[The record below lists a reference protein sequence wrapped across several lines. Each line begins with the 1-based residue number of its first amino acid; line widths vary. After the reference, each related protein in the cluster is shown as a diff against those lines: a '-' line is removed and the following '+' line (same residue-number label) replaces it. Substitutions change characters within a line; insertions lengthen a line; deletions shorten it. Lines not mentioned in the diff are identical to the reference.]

1 MDSYLVLPNGSRLEG
16 IKYYDIADAAKQIVN
31 TKIKD
36 DENLKNKFNE
46 FKNSDT
52 AKNFN
57 EKAKE
62 FGARAFEAAKNS
74 LKTKKTGE
82 DKKDDNK

>member
-46 FKNSDT
+46 FK
-52 AKNFN
+52 KNY
-57 EKAKE
+57 KY
-62 FGARAFEAAKNS
+62 FEPF
-74 LKTKKTGE
+74 L
-82 DKKDDNK
+82 DFLIIYM

>member
-1 MDSYLVLPNGSRLEG
+1 MLDFEKKLGE
-16 IKYYDIADAAKQIVN
+16 
-31 TKIKD
+31 
-36 DENLKNKFNE
+36 KFNE

-74 LKTKKTGE
+74 LKTKKTDE
-82 DKKDDNK
+82 DKKDENK